1 LFVLFLCLVLCSKKA
16 MLGYLPHCADNGREP
31 TSVAFMSKEESMHRF
46 LVGLVRLQLETI
58 STLVDVHILS
68 PKLV

>member
-1 LFVLFLCLVLCSKKA
+1 MLSKKA

-46 LVGLVRLQLETI
+46 LVGLVRLQLEII
-58 STLVDVHILS
+58 STLVDVQILS

>member
-1 LFVLFLCLVLCSKKA
+1 

-46 LVGLVRLQLETI
+46 LVGLVRLQLEII
-58 STLVDVHILS
+58 STLVDVQILS